1 MVDGSLVG
9 RKGRCKHCGNSFTLS
24 PSGEVA
30 GLPSTA
36 GDESISGLCPSMLSP
51 TIPLPEKIGRFVI
64 KRRLGAGACGSVYHA
79 VDPTLDRD
87 VALKVP
93 HPEFQR
99 YPKVTERFLREAKA
113 AARLHHPHIVTVFE
127 AGTDGETSYMG
138 EASDTQFHDR
148 FSQKALAAAEKYGCL
163 TAPA

>member
-1 MVDGSLVG
+1 MPAVSVRCPHCARTYLVDGSLVG

-99 YPKVTERFLREAKA
+99 YPKVTERFF
-113 AARLHHPHIVTVFE
+113 ARPRRPPGFITP
-127 AGTDGETSYMG
+127 TS
-138 EASDTQFHDR
+138 
-148 FSQKALAAAEKYGCL
+148 
-163 TAPA
+163 